1 MDDLSNHKKA
11 AQSQPD
17 DQFDHFAPK
26 PPFSPTDPSSTSPD
40 AERDSSAGQNPQNNT
55 NPLYQYVHKN
65 THYNKK
71 HDDLLDIHVGNPLAR
86 ITQLLQDIK
95 KQKAFSFTLKG
106 SLGIMGVGLV
116 LSTFG
121 IFGGAKLLC
130 DKGRQTHV
138 GVVRVLGTVDV
149 VDYQWPLIEPVVEY
163 YRNFM
168 NPGRASTH
176 HPRTI
181 IHTGGSETL
190 YVPYAKEVDLLKYD
204 GQKVFITGNYDSC
217 SKTLQVEN
225 VGEVEGVE

>member
-1 MDDLSNHKKA
+1 MDDLSNHEKA
-11 AQSQPD
+11 AQSQPRD
-17 DQFDHFAPK
+17 ENGHFAPK
-26 PPFSPTDPSSTSPD
+26 LPIDN
-40 AERDSSAGQNPQNNT
+40 QNSQNN
-55 NPLYQYVHKN
+55 NPLYQYVNKN
-65 THYNKK
+65 IHYDKK

-138 GVVRVLGTVDV
+138 GVVRVLGTPDQI
-149 VDYQWPLIEPVVEY
+149 DYRWPLIEPVVEY

-168 NPGRASTH
+168 NPGRINSH
-176 HPRTI
+176 HPRAI
-181 IHTGGSETL
+181 LHIGGSETL
-190 YVPYAKEVDLLKYD
+190 YVPYVKEADLLMYN
-204 GQKVFITGNYDSC
+204 GQKVFITGEYDSC
-217 SKTLQVEN
+217 SRTLQVGN
-225 VGEVEGVE
+225 IGDVEAFE

>member
-1 MDDLSNHKKA
+1 MDDLSNHEKA
-11 AQSQPD
+11 AQSQPH
-17 DQFDHFAPK
+17 DQNGQFAPK
-26 PPFSPTDPSSTSPD
+26 PPISPTDQNSTSSP
-40 AERDSSAGQNPQNNT
+40 AESNSSHPLHQYIANNT
-55 NPLYQYVHKN
+55 RYD
-65 THYNKK
+65 KK

-138 GVVRVLGTVDV
+138 GIVRIMGTPDQI
-149 VDYQWPLIEPVVEY
+149 DYQWPLIEPVVEY

-168 NPGRASTH
+168 NPGQLNNK
-176 HPRTI
+176 HPRVILQTGSNDTI
-181 IHTGGSETL
+181 FI
-190 YVPYAKEVDLLKYD
+190 PYNKEVDMGLFNK
-204 GQKVFITGNYDSC
+204 QKVLVTGEFDSC
-217 SKTLQVEN
+217 SRTLRVDNLGAVEL
-225 VGEVEGVE
+225 VE